1 MSQGYTVIPT
11 FKHAFTY
18 HHYGPTLEV
27 PRPLS
32 PLTNNKRR
40 LVTACNLKPD
50 FTEAVARE
58 KREEKIGGRLF
69 FFLIDI
75 PMAWG
80 IKPTQSLRK
89 VKFAVPSCGK
99 KFPLRFGKPSRFSHP
114 RPPGPPG
121 TRRSRLPGTGSSG
134 TITRGGGKV
143 RQPAGRRG
151 SPTAGPRR
159 RPHRPAPSLWDSVLP
174 APQQRNSRGAPPLPG
189 ASGPRRPAERV
200 LTPRVGPREPREQ
213 AVNREGGGARRGHR
227 RKRPQQLW
235 RSISARV

>member
-69 FFLIDI
+69 FFLN
-75 PMAWG
+75 
-80 IKPTQSLRK
+80 RY
-89 VKFAVPSCGK
+89 
-99 KFPLRFGKPSRFSHP
+99 
-114 RPPGPPG
+114 
-121 TRRSRLPGTGSSG
+121 
-134 TITRGGGKV
+134 
-143 RQPAGRRG
+143 
-151 SPTAGPRR
+151 
-159 RPHRPAPSLWDSVLP
+159 PHGVGNKT
-174 APQQRNSRGAPPLPG
+174 NSI
-189 ASGPRRPAERV
+189 AE
-200 LTPRVGPREPREQ
+200 
-213 AVNREGGGARRGHR
+213 
-227 RKRPQQLW
+227 K
-235 RSISARV
+235 S